1 MKSYRVFVYKNPNK
15 ELKSHWQSLW
25 SDSTHANFFNSYEFY
40 LVCSKTFENDKS
52 EVFCLE
58 NNGEVVAILP
68 LIKGRVFGFPC
79 YVNPGGRFI
88 EKSPFLVKDNNKD
101 DLKILIDFVL
111 KKGNIRLSEVPQDI
125 AENLR
130 TGFKESL
137 ISIISVNPFI
147 NLREENYL
155 GLNKKNLSKI
165 KNRTRKSKKG
175 LEYLHIRGGGEKEL
189 KKVIDLEKES
199 HKSMKGKQIFDDKTS
214 RLFYK
219 NLIQISKDK
228 TVFDFLTYDRKIFV
242 SAVGILCKDT
252 YYAYHTSYL
261 RGFKY
266 LMPGKTLTYFM
277 LNQLKKEGVG
287 VFDFVRGY
295 SNFKKDFTSNYS
307 IQYDFYLSR
316 NFSINIWWK
325 LINLARRIKIAIFN
339 PKYSNDHLY
348 LFKTLKR
355 L

>member
-1 MKSYRVFVYKNPNK
+1 MKKYKVIVYKNLGK
-15 ELKSHWQSLW
+15 GLIDSWKCLW
-25 SDSTHANFFNSYEFY
+25 LRSKYANFFNSYEFHI
-40 LVCSKTFENDKS
+40 VCKKNFLNDNY
-52 EVFCLE
+52 EIFCLE
-58 NNGEVVAILP
+58 KNGEVVAILP

-147 NLREENYL
+147 NLRDKNYL
-155 GLNKKNLSKI
+155 GLNKKNLSKLE
-165 KNRTRKSKKG
+165 NRIRRNRKS
-175 LEYLHIRGGGEKEL
+175 LEHLHIRGDGEKQL
-189 KKVIDLEKES
+189 KRVIDLEDES